1 MAKNK
6 KYYVVWDGVTPGI
19 YDNWEDCK
27 LQITGYPNARYRA
40 YKTLAEAESAYSGVM
55 DSGSKKTKNKQIGQ
69 DQNLSRSNVIWDSIA
84 VDAACSGNPGVME
97 YQGVQTRDGTQLFHQ
112 GPFKQG
118 TNNIGEYLALVHALA
133 LLKKEGKHDTPIY
146 TDSRTALAWVRN
158 KRVKTT
164 LKRTH
169 NNAILFNLVKRATV
183 WLENNTYNNPILKW
197 DTKNW
202 GEIPADFGR
211 K

>member
-1 MAKNK
+1 M
-6 KYYVVWDGVTPGI
+6 VWDGVTPGI

-40 YKTLAEAESAYSGVM
+40 YKTLAEAESAYSGVVDM
-55 DSGSKKTKNKQIGQ
+55 GSKKTKSKEVGQ
-69 DQNLSRSNVIWDSIA
+69 DRSPNRSEVIWDSIA

-97 YQGVQTRDGTQLFHQ
+97 YQGVQTKDGTQLFHQ

-158 KRVKTT
+158 KVVKTT
-164 LKRTH
+164 LKRTR
-169 NNAILFNLVKRATV
+169 NNALLFNLVERATA
-183 WLENNTYNNPILKW
+183 WLKNNTYNNPILKW
-197 DTKNW
+197 DTKKW